1 MNKVRKDNPL
11 KRLFLMLRPDRKE
24 IRNVYFFAV
33 LSGLMSLSLPL
44 GIQAIISFVQTGQVS
59 ASWFVL
65 VFLVVIAIAFS
76 GILNIFQMRI
86 TENLQ
91 QRIFVKSAFDFAD
104 RIPKIKLEE
113 LLKKYAPELTNRF
126 FDTLTI
132 QKGISKLLIDFTST
146 SLQILFGLILLSFYH
161 TFFIFFGFILLLL
174 LVLLM
179 RYTAFSG
186 LRTSMDE
193 SKFKY
198 KIAHW
203 LEEIAHSRLSIKMA
217 GNPSFTL
224 FKTDKLLQGYITS
237 RESHFKVLMRQ
248 YSYLIAF
255 KVLIAT
261 ALLLIGGLLVINQ
274 NMNIGQFVGAEILIL
289 LILSAVEKLI
299 LSFEIAYDVLTAIE
313 KIGEVSDL
321 TLERNE
327 GDNKLEL
334 KKPMEIELQN
344 LNFKNPIFQN
354 PVLCNFSLTI
364 KAGEKIAV
372 ISDSTV
378 STQVFFSLITGL
390 YSNYSGN
397 ILINGL
403 NVNSYPLQT
412 LRDSIG
418 TLMHFDQIITGTIE
432 ENICLGRD
440 ASNREEINRVA
451 TLCGLDKDLQ
461 FFPNGLLTEINSDVR
476 FLPKHFIKKIF
487 LARSLFA
494 KPRLMLLEEPL
505 SELNKLDMNELLEVF
520 VNYNEAT
527 ILFATEKPEIID
539 VVDKVLVIKNGNL
552 IFNDTPEVF
561 KKNQLPC

>member
-1 MNKVRKDNPL
+1 MKEKENPL
-11 KRLFLMLRPDRKE
+11 RRLFLLLKPDRKE

-59 ASWFVL
+59 ASWFFL
-65 VFLVVIAIAFS
+65 VFLVITAIAFS

-146 SLQILFGLILLSFYH
+146 TLQILFGLILLSFYH

-179 RYTAFSG
+179 RYSAYSG

-203 LEEIAHSRLSIKMA
+203 LEEIAHSRLSIKMT

-224 FKTDKLLQGYITS
+224 FKTDKLLQGYISS
-237 RESHFKVLMRQ
+237 RESHFKVLTRQ

-255 KVLIAT
+255 KVLIAA

-313 KIGEVSDL
+313 KIGEISDL
-321 TLERNE
+321 SLERNE
-327 GDNKLEL
+327 GDFKLEFY
-334 KKPMEIELQN
+334 KPIEIELQN
-344 LNFKNPIFQN
+344 LNFNNPIIQN
-354 PVLCNFSLTI
+354 PVLSNFSLRI
-364 KAGEKIAV
+364 NAGEKIAV

-378 STQVFFSLITGL
+378 STQVLFSLITGI

-397 ILINGL
+397 VLINGL
-403 NVNSYPLQT
+403 NIHSYPLQK

-440 ASNREEINRVA
+440 SLNREEVNRVVN
-451 TLCGLDKDLQ
+451 LCGLDKDLHY
-461 FFPNGLLTEINSDVR
+461 FPNGLLTEINSDVR
-476 FLPKHFIKKIF
+476 FLPKHIIKKIF
-487 LARSLFA
+487 LARSLFG
-494 KPRLMLLEEPL
+494 KPKLLLLEEPL
-505 SELNKLDMNELLEVF
+505 SDLNKLDSNELLKVF
-520 VNYNEAT
+520 LNSKEAT
-527 ILFATEKPEIID
+527 ILVSTERPELIEI
-539 VVDKVLVIKNGNL
+539 VDKVIVIKNGK
-552 IFNDTPEVF
+552 IEFNDSSQLF
-561 KKNQLPC
+561 LKNQLPC